1 MKFST
6 GARLMKY
13 HAAKKERR
21 GSFRTMGKRR
31 RKVRI
36 HAREERIK
44 GKPQSGF
51 RLYRMREEK
60 QRSPETQDLFSR
72 VLEEETINQNPAR
85 KV

>member
-1 MKFST
+1 
-6 GARLMKY
+6 
-13 HAAKKERR
+13 
-21 GSFRTMGKRR
+21 MGKRR

-51 RLYRMREEK
+51 RPYRMREEK